1 MASTAGV
8 KGGLCVNRAGSL
20 PAEFPLCV
28 YRTMFG
34 CLLGKS
40 SAELNYLPKREDVR
54 EEQPH

>member
-28 YRTMFG
+28 YRTFG